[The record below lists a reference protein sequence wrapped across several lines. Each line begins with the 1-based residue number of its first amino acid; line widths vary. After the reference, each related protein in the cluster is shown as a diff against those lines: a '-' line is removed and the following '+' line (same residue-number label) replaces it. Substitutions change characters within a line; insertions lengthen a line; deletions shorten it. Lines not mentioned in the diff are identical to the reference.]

1 MLTSSNARLDIDLLI
16 LPETNLILIAS
27 VIEPL
32 RGANRIAGSEI
43 YRWRLFTPDG
53 APVQTTSNIPIPVDA
68 AFRPGRETT
77 PLFVLGAY
85 NWRRSATPALKMQLS
100 QTARHRSIIA
110 GIESGTWLLA
120 EASLLD
126 EFAATTHWEDFD
138 DFAAAYPQ
146 VRMVRDRFVIDG
158 KRITTGGSLPTLD
171 LMLEIIR
178 RRQGYSLALEVT
190 RLFIY
195 EQGGGYKPA
204 SGYEQAGGYRQ
215 ASGHTH
221 DGGHRQ
227 AEKYTQAGGSEPAGR
242 HDQAGRRSEILP
254 SAAAQRL
261 GDPRVAQAVRLM
273 EATVEQ
279 PLPLARLARRAG
291 ISARHLQ
298 SLFRASV
305 GVAPHIHYL
314 ALRLNAARRKVIET
328 SATFADIAAATGFN
342 SASAFSRSY
351 RAQFGESPSETRHR
365 IGGRG

>member
-53 APVQTTSNIPIPVDA
+53 APVQTTSNIPIPVDS

-100 QTARHRSIIA
+100 QTARHRSVIA

-126 EFAATTHWEDFD
+126 ESAATTHWEDFD

-195 EQGGGYKPA
+195 EQAGGH
-204 SGYEQAGGYRQ
+204 EQAGG
-215 ASGHTH
+215 T
-221 DGGHRQ
+221 
-227 AEKYTQAGGSEPAGR
+227 EQAGGREKAG
-242 HDQAGRRSEILP
+242 GRSEILP

-279 PLPLARLARRAG
+279 PMPLVRLARRAG
-291 ISARHLQ
+291 LSARHLQ
-298 SLFRASV
+298 SLFSASV
-305 GVAPHIHYL
+305 GVAPHVHYL

-365 IGGRG
+365 IGRGSSVGTLT

>member
-1 MLTSSNARLDIDLLI
+1 MLTSSNAPLDIDLLI

-100 QTARHRSIIA
+100 QTARHRSVIA

-126 EFAATTHWEDFD
+126 ESAATTHWEDFD

-178 RRQGYSLALEVT
+178 QRQGYSLALEVT

-195 EQGGGYKPA
+195 EQ
-204 SGYEQAGGYRQ
+204 AGGSKQ
-215 ASGHTH
+215 ASGDTH

-227 AEKYTQAGGSEPAGR
+227 AGKYTQAGGYEPAGR
-242 HDQAGRRSEILP
+242 HDQAGGRSEILLIVP
-254 SAAAQRL
+254 A
-261 GDPRVAQAVRLM
+261 GM
-273 EATVEQ
+273 EQ
-279 PLPLARLARRAG
+279 ARLRIGRAFQLDAEVADT
-291 ISARHLQ
+291 IEHLP
-298 SLFRASV
+298 
-305 GVAPHIHYL
+305 GVTGVHMEPIEGPKL
-314 ALRLNAARRKVIET
+314 ALV
-328 SATFADIAAATGFN
+328 G
-342 SASAFSRSY
+342 
-351 RAQFGESPSETRHR
+351 
-365 IGGRG
+365 